1 MNPEVKITITVFRD
15 GKPTPVEV
23 KMRYCAATETGFETL
38 SGKSSGIF
46 TPTPIE
52 FDKDGKVTK
61 YEPPTAVTDDYIKLG
76 LAAIIAAYG
85 RNDQTPPI
93 TAEDILFD
101 APPEEVIALIDT
113 VTRIRKEWYVMPD
126 VVPASET
133 DEAPED
139 SKNAQPPATPSK
151 RS

>member
-1 MNPEVKITITVFRD
+1 MNPEVKITITVLRD

-52 FDKDGKVTK
+52 FDKDGNATK
-61 YEPPTAVTDDYIKLG
+61 YEQPTAITDDYIKLG

-101 APPEEVIALIDT
+101 ASPEEVIALIDT
-113 VTRIRKEWYVMPD
+113 IVKLRKEWYKMPD
-126 VVPASET
+126 IVPASET
-133 DEAPED
+133 DEKPED
-139 SKNAQPPATPSK
+139 SKNAQRPTRRIK

>member
-1 MNPEVKITITVFRD
+1 
-15 GKPTPVEV
+15 
-23 KMRYCAATETGFETL
+23 MRYCAATETGFETL

-46 TPTPIE
+46 IPTPIE
-52 FDKDGKVTK
+52 FDKDGKAIR
-61 YEPPTAVTDDYIKLG
+61 YNPPTAVTDDYIKLG

-85 RNDQTPPI
+85 RTDQTPPI

-113 VTRIRKEWYVMPD
+113 VTKIRKEWYVMPN

-133 DEAPED
+133 DEHPKAD
-139 SKNAQPPATPSK
+139 DAKNAQPPAKRSK

>member
-1 MNPEVKITITVFRD
+1 MNPEVKITITVLRD

-46 TPTPIE
+46 TPTPVE
-52 FDKDGKVTK
+52 FDKDGNATK
-61 YEPPTAVTDDYIKLG
+61 YEQPTAVTDDYIKLG

-101 APPEEVIALIDT
+101 APPDEVITMIDT
-113 VTRIRKEWYVMPD
+113 IVKLRKEWYKMPA

-133 DEAPED
+133 DEAPD
-139 SKNAQPPATPSK
+139 DKKNVQRPTRRIK

>member
-1 MNPEVKITITVFRD
+1 MNPEVTFNIC
-15 GKPTPVEV
+15 GQEV

-52 FDKDGKVTK
+52 FDKDGKATK
-61 YEPPTAVTDDYIKLG
+61 YDKPTATTDDYIKLG

-101 APPEEVIALIDT
+101 ASPEEVITMIDT
-113 VTRIRKEWYVMPD
+113 VTKIRKEWYAMPD

-133 DEAPED
+133 DEQPKADD
-139 SKNAQPPATPSK
+139 SKNVPPPTTPSK
-151 RS
+151 